1 MPTTVVLHVDARERL
16 TAHPPFRQLHG
27 LACELLERHL
37 EPAAH
42 RATVKPFSVSPM
54 ARRRDGSRAWQ
65 ITWLPDEEVPP
76 ILGRALQGRLGDIP
90 IVLTPEAVVHRS
102 FRGLHEAARSTAF
115 DVQFRSPTW
124 FSRSGVELVI
134 PDPAVML
141 AGLARRW
148 DELAPSP
155 VPAEVLGALSRVIQ
169 VAAVDIQTI
178 RTNSVREIHLD
189 EGPAPLVRLELDERG
204 PRAAA
209 DRAGFVGAARL
220 VLATAASGAMDEL
233 LRAACEEWFGT
244 LMGFAGFAGIGKATT
259 QGFGWCEVTMS
270 GSGAFRR
277 RVRLARSSERW
288 PQARVARAPMDA
300 VEVVP

>member
-1 MPTTVVLHVDARERL
+1 MPTTVVLHVETGERL
-16 TAHPPFRQLHG
+16 AAHPPFRQLHG
-27 LACELLERHL
+27 LACQLLERQL

-42 RATVKPFSVSPM
+42 RATVKPFAISPL
-54 ARRRDGSRAWQ
+54 ACRWDGTRAWQ

-76 ILGRALQGRLGDIP
+76 ILERVVHGRLGDIP
-90 IVLTPEAVVHRS
+90 IVLVPEAMVHRS
-102 FRGLHEAARSTAF
+102 FRELHEAERGTAF
-115 DVQFRSPTW
+115 DLQFRSPTW
-124 FSRSGVELVI
+124 FSRSGIELVL

-155 VPAEVLGALSRVIQ
+155 VPAEVLGALARVVQ

-189 EGPAPLVRLELDERG
+189 DGIAPLVRLELDERG
-204 PRAAA
+204 PRTAA

-220 VLATAASGAMDEL
+220 VLAAPASRGLDES

-244 LMGFAGFAGIGKATT
+244 LMWFAGFAGVGKAVTH
-259 QGFGWCEVTMS
+259 GFGWCEVTAAD
-270 GSGAFRR
+270 SGAFRR
-277 RVRLARSSERW
+277 RVRVALPGER
-288 PQARVARAPMDA
+288 PRRPRVDRPSLDPVEA
-300 VEVVP
+300 VW